1 MNNKGIIFA
10 GCSFTFGYGLNYY
23 SPNFAGKWE
32 QPYPGSLSYHME
44 QPSMKFQEKNRFSNM
59 VTSHFNVPHLQPER
73 VSGGDYVNVEW
84 LEDLFWKRD
93 NADTETSFKNI
104 DFKKDF
110 KLVIFQTSYV
120 NRNSE
125 FNYKQL
131 LNVNKEFFKSPEEIV
146 AETEKMRELDIE
158 NDFQWESNLQNQ
170 NLKVTWDKVKHTCK
184 RYENAGI
191 NVYFL
196 HIQDL
201 WKDIDDD
208 FLKDRHIP
216 IYHRGKEYFSFD
228 ELTNLPNSLI
238 ATDFNSFGDT
248 PPKDFHPS
256 ISTHKSVS
264 ESIIKRIQHE
274 FE

>member
-23 SPNFAGKWE
+23 SPNFDGEWA
-32 QPYPGSLSYHME
+32 QPYPGSISYHKL
-44 QPSMKFQEKNRFSNM
+44 QPSMEFQTNNRFSNM
-59 VTSHFNVPHLQPER
+59 VASHFNVPHLQPNR

-84 LEDLFWKRD
+84 LENLFWKRD
-93 NADTETSFKNI
+93 CVDTETSFKNTDVKN
-104 DFKKDF
+104 DFKC
-110 KLVIFQTSYV
+110 VIFQTSYV
-120 NRNSE
+120 NRNME

-131 LNVNKEFFKSPEEIV
+131 LNPNKEFFKSQEEIT
-146 AETEKMRELDIE
+146 ATNDKMKEFDIE
-158 NDFQWESNLQNQ
+158 NNYPWETNLQNQ
-170 NLKVTWDKVKHTCK
+170 NLRVTWDKVKHTCK
-184 RYENAGI
+184 RYENTGI

-216 IYHRGKEYFSFD
+216 IYHRGKEYFCFD
-228 ELTNLPNSLI
+228 ELNNLSNSLI
-238 ATDFNSFGDT
+238 ATDFDFFGDI